1 MAVSNR
7 KICFIKAVLLLC
19 EYGHFSLT
27 RTERNRGWEKEK
39 NRQEWQRGKKSGTTY
54 LPGLLYVHVELV
66 TPVEVPH
73 QGPPLVVQ
81 VQGVLIR
88 GVTGGSKNTFKSCTD
103 FGIRI
108 ESDRIRISGEK
119 SLIIIT
125 AIFFS
130 YRFMTK
136 INNTSP
142 NIYKIAGWSKSF
154 CVFIIVFFL
163 SVSSLVST
171 SCWRGR
177 GRAQGEPIRPPPPI
191 API

>member
-1 MAVSNR
+1 MSKAVSNR
-7 KICFIKAVLLLC
+7 KICLIKAVLLLC

-54 LPGLLYVHVELV
+54 LPGLLYVHVELIA
-66 TPVEVPH
+66 PVEVPH

-125 AIFFS
+125 AIFFPYRYIWQKLIILVQIFMLLLFAS
-130 YRFMTK
+130 Y
-136 INNTSP
+136 
-142 NIYKIAGWSKSF
+142 WSLLNFRMSIV
-154 CVFIIVFFL
+154 VFPL
-163 SVSSLVST
+163 KVST
-171 SCWRGR
+171 FLNHF
-177 GRAQGEPIRPPPPI
+177 
-191 API
+191 